1 MFVNIYKMESIVEK
15 LSLIVLSLRAKFI
28 DHPTNVCMDY
38 ATHCRFSLNM
48 TRLHAYGTYTSFVH
62 AFFPWLYPI
71 AVSELNVHIAD
82 LIEKSRC
89 KATKED

>member
-1 MFVNIYKMESIVEK
+1 MESIVENI
-15 LSLIVLSLRAKFI
+15 SSIFTCLRAKFI
-28 DHPTNVCMDY
+28 DHPTQVCMDY
-38 ATHCRFSLNM
+38 ATHCQFSLNM
-48 TRLHAYGTYTSFVH
+48 TRLHAYGIYTSFVH
-62 AFFPWLYPI
+62 AFFPWLYPT

>member
-1 MFVNIYKMESIVEK
+1 MESIVEK
-15 LSLIVLSLRAKFI
+15 LSPIVLSLRAKFI
-28 DHPTNVCMDY
+28 DHPTQVCMDY

-48 TRLHAYGTYTSFVH
+48 TRLHAYGTYVSFVH
-62 AFFPWLYPI
+62 AFFPWLYPKE
-71 AVSELNVHIAD
+71 VSELNVHIAD